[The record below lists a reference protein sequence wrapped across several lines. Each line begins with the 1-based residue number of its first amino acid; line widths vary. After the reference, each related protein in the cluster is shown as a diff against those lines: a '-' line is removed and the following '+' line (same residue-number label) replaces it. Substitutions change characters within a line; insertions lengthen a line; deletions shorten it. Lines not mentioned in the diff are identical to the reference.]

1 MQTSAEAYK
10 LMSRGGT
17 PSYCTF
23 YADSLTTAACEGTE
37 GEGSS
42 QEEFSGSDRVTLTV
56 GWLRHLKSE

>member
-17 PSYCTF
+17 QRF

-37 GEGSS
+37 GVGSS
-42 QEEFSGSDRVTLTV
+42 QEGFSGSDRVTITV

>member
-17 PSYCTF
+17 QHYCTF
-23 YADSLTTAACEGTE
+23 YADSLTAAACEGTE

-42 QEEFSGSDRVTLTV
+42 QEEFSGSDLVTLTV
-56 GWLRHLKSE
+56 GWLRPLKSE